1 MYDIPLYPNP
11 FLPAFYYP
19 YLVKISNDGD
29 DVEHLPLYEPASH
42 DLALPMSI
50 LWTGS
55 TGHD

>member
-1 MYDIPLYPNP
+1 M
-11 FLPAFYYP
+11 AFYYP
-19 YLVKISNDGD
+19 FLAKIPKDGGT
-29 DVEHLPLYEPASH
+29 VELLPLYDPDSH